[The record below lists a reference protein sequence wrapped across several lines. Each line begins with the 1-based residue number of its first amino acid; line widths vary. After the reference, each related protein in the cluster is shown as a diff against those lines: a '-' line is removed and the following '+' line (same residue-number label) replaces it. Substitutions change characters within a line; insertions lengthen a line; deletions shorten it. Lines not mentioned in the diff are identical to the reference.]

1 MADFI
6 VKMSEDSD
14 VEAVPLLSADYQTSS
29 AVVSSS
35 PSAIAT
41 SEATAP
47 FRPPKAY
54 RWYLHDSDDDST
66 LTEPSLALDDEYH
79 EPIKIRASNRL
90 IKWEIVLPSDREKGE
105 FYDIVLGVS
114 ARSLDMDAIESILIR
129 IEQERATDDS
139 FECEVFKR
147 HELERMSVADEVYK
161 GTDKDTDNDV
171 DKDKDGVKEMHG
183 EEIEKS
189 VTEFKWKLFTRCN
202 GFGDRVSIT
211 MEINTWPE
219 LPLEFGSLDL
229 HFVELCTN
237 STVLYKAEHCPYST
251 WLADVNRSECP
262 EYDSLTRTFKRVTH
276 SSYSGDGRFVVIK
289 TLADEDEFLEV
300 WDLQDYEIANVL
312 GGDDSESTEKVMVKP
327 YRATPVTWI
336 PLIRGGETDVSISWD
351 GSLVVLFETER
362 PEATEDDK
370 EDPLENYQ
378 GRFAIYKC
386 SRNDNGASEKPSS
399 RMSLVRHDVQHTCPR
414 LRNYIGEG
422 VFHIVDKSN
431 PDPKDELF
439 VACNGITIDIYSTF
453 EDWTPLR
460 SIVMD
465 SAFAS
470 QNIQFDMAFTMF
482 NQIQGRYLVTTND
495 TVAFTFDIILGTL
508 VSFSTNLSI
517 AQVVMM
523 NYYSSVSADGD
534 WIAIPG
540 FRHVDVYQTQTW
552 TLQGSYVFD
561 EVESDERVTQV
572 MFMDSGRLL
581 YIMVGLIA
589 NIYWQRRP
597 GYILDVATMSVVGRV
612 AAIGC
617 DSVNSTRLDGSGQGL
632 ICSGYTKLW
641 DTRLADLRTHRSP
654 TGDVSRCTDRCNHPD
669 SIHSGVEEGTSPSGL
684 RLKIQRTDTSIGS
697 QLKRDKRSS
706 VTVTMTDPTGAQ
718 IKKMVVPLPR
728 GSNLEQAAFFA
739 DCRYLLVVAK
749 GTFMAWTVPATAEGD
764 FRLQMILQG
773 EDDKE
778 WTICTHGIVSRSSD
792 EGEEGRHLVGHV
804 RQPFTEPLAGEF
816 LIGLGNMMRFY
827 ELADVGLRQ
836 DILRYYGRHINSY
849 PDKTKV
855 DWNVLYA
862 CAYMWGPENHHT
874 MCGFIKDLLSFPGV
888 RWVPH
893 YSLSV
898 ELNPLAALLDKA
910 KTEPFANAVVQI
922 IVDYCLRQAKAAQD
936 PHFLSP
942 ILQCLPSLVDP
953 KQLYSEM
960 AQTIYREVAFFPTQG
975 RDFIVANH
983 ILINPSTFRWKF
995 WQPYPWGLHQYR
1007 DQVLQFNTHKIPNP
1021 PKGNFTRDIFQASF
1035 DLLWYKAEDAG
1046 SQDSSDGSQGATIA
1060 KTLFSWPHAIWMMV
1074 LRKCK
1079 LRHNTTIECY
1089 PFELEALDNPAL
1101 MALVEYKWNTIGF
1114 KYWFIR
1120 FLGQMCFYLMVLTAI
1135 FFQIEVEPNLAEE
1148 NNGRIDLGL
1157 ESLFVAI
1164 IVVAFIFLWLELVQ
1178 LLKDKR
1184 AYIQSVYNW
1193 VDLLV
1198 FLLPLAGAI
1207 NQILIIQG
1215 VIVLGLNPGLLS
1227 FSVLFIFLHFLFEL
1241 RVFQAVCHFV
1251 SIIIRAIHAIRVF
1264 FFVFAGGLL
1273 AFSIAIVHL
1282 YHVCTSDECSYFTDG
1297 FSSNLLR
1304 AFSMTYFMMG
1314 GNYDPVE
1321 KGFSGNNFAFHMMMI
1336 VFFFFTVILML
1347 NVLIALINNAIDDG
1361 DHTWQLD
1368 WLEYRMKYVESAEN
1382 MTYDIPGFREK
1393 HNFFPDKIY
1402 YTGTPQQVRDYE
1414 KKTREIEEQSAL
1426 DADSL
1431 TKQFPGSSFSATS
1444 DVVVAAAP
1452 AEKLE
1457 LVRMATRRRG
1467 PATDAQMT
1475 PSGETDLRKQL
1486 ESVQASSEKQI
1497 GELKQQLKEQ
1507 QQMLVQMLAK
1517 LDR

>member
-6 VKMSEDSD
+6 VKISEDSD
-14 VEAVPLLSADYQTSS
+14 VEAVPLLSTDYQASS

-35 PSAIAT
+35 PSTIAT
-41 SEATAP
+41 SGATAP
-47 FRPPKAY
+47 SRPPKTY

-66 LTEPSLALDDEYH
+66 LTEPSLALDDKYH
-79 EPIKIRASNRL
+79 EPVKIRASNRL

-114 ARSLDMDAIESILIR
+114 TRSLDMDAIESILIR
-129 IEQERATDDS
+129 VEQERATYGS

-147 HELERMSVADEVYK
+147 HELERMSMVDEVYK
-161 GTDKDTDNDV
+161 GTDKDTDNGT
-171 DKDKDGVKEMHG
+171 DKDKNGVKEMHG

-189 VTEFKWKLFTRCN
+189 VTELKWKLFTRCY

-219 LPLEFGSLDL
+219 LPLEFGSLAL
-229 HFVELCTN
+229 HFVELCTD

-251 WLADVNRSECP
+251 WLADVNRSECH
-262 EYDSLTRTFKRVTH
+262 EYDLLTRTFKRVTH
-276 SSYSGDGRFVVIK
+276 TSYSGDGRFMVIK
-289 TLADEDEFLEV
+289 TLAGEDEFLEV
-300 WDLQDYEIANVL
+300 WDLLDHEIAKVL
-312 GGDDSESTEKVMVKP
+312 GGDNSESTKEAMVKP
-327 YRATPVTWI
+327 YRATPVAWM

-351 GSLVVLFETER
+351 GSLVALFETER

-370 EDPLENYQ
+370 KDPLENYE

-399 RMSLVRHDVQHTCPR
+399 RMSLVRHDVQHTCPG
-414 LRNYIGEG
+414 LKNYIGEG

-431 PDPKDELF
+431 PNPKDELF
-439 VACNGITIDIYSTF
+439 VACNGITIEIYSTF
-453 EDWTPLR
+453 EDWTYQR

-465 SAFAS
+465 SAFAR
-470 QNIQFDMAFTMF
+470 QNLQFDMAFTMF
-482 NQIQGRYLVTTND
+482 NQIQGRYLITTND

-508 VSFSTNLSI
+508 VSFSTNLSN
-517 AQVVMM
+517 AQVTLM
-523 NYYSSVSADGD
+523 NYFSSVSADGD
-534 WIAIPG
+534 WVAIPG
-540 FRHVDVYQTQTW
+540 YGHVNVYRTQTW

-561 EVESDERVTQV
+561 EVESDERVTEV

-589 NIYWQRRP
+589 NMYWQRRP

-612 AAIGC
+612 APTGC
-617 DSVNSTRLDGSGQGL
+617 DSVNLARLDGSGQDL
-632 ICSGYTKLW
+632 ICSGYTKRW
-641 DTRLADLRTHRSP
+641 GTRLTDLRTHRSP

-669 SIHSGVEEGTSPSGL
+669 SINSGVGEGTSPSGL
-684 RLKIQRTDTSIGS
+684 RLKVQRTDTSIGS

-706 VTVTMTDPTGAQ
+706 VTVTMTDTTGTQ

-728 GSNLEQAAFFA
+728 GSTLEQAAFFA

-749 GTFMAWTVPATAEGD
+749 GTFMAWSVPATAEGE

-778 WTICTHGIVSRSSD
+778 WTICTHGIVGRSSD
-792 EGEEGRHLVGHV
+792 EGEEGRHHVGHV
-804 RQPFTEPLAGEF
+804 RQPFTEPLAAEF
-816 LIGLGNMMRFY
+816 LVGLGNMVAFY

-849 PDKTKV
+849 PDKAKEY
-855 DWNVLYA
+855 WNVLGT
-862 CAYMWGPENHHT
+862 CAFMWSPDNHHT
-874 MCGFIKDLLSFPGV
+874 MSRFIKDLLSFPGV

-893 YSLSV
+893 YSMSI

-910 KTEPFANAVVQI
+910 KTEPFANAGVQI

-942 ILQCLPSLVDP
+942 ILQCLPSIVDS
-953 KQLYSEM
+953 KQLYSAM
-960 AQTIYREVAFFPTQG
+960 ARTIYREVAFFPAQG
-975 RDFIVANH
+975 RDFIIDNH
-983 ILINPSTFRWKF
+983 ILINSSTFRWKF
-995 WQPYPWGLHQYR
+995 WQSYPWGLHQYK

-1035 DLLWYKAEDAG
+1035 DLLWHKSEDAG
-1046 SQDSSDGSQGATIA
+1046 SQDSSAGSQGATIA
-1060 KTLFSWPHAIWMMV
+1060 KALFSWPHAIWTMV
-1074 LRKCK
+1074 LRKCT
-1079 LRHNTTIECY
+1079 LRYNTTIECY

-1101 MALVEYKWNTIGF
+1101 MALVEYKW
-1114 KYWFIR
+1114 
-1120 FLGQMCFYLMVLTAI
+1120 
-1135 FFQIEVEPNLAEE
+1135 
-1148 NNGRIDLGL
+1148 IDLGL

-1178 LLKDKR
+1178 LLRDKR
-1184 AYIQSVYNW
+1184 DYIRSVYNW

-1215 VIVLGLNPGLLS
+1215 VIELGLNPGLLS
-1227 FSVLFIFLHFLFEL
+1227 FSLFEL
-1241 RVFQAVCHFV
+1241 RVFKAVCHFV

-1282 YHVCTSDECSYFTDG
+1282 YHVCTSDECSYLTDG

-1321 KGFSGNNFAFHMMMI
+1321 NGFSGNNFAFHMMMI

-1347 NVLIALINNAIDDG
+1347 NVLIALINNAIVDG
-1361 DHTWQLD
+1361 DHTWRLD
-1368 WLEYRMKYVESAEN
+1368 WLEYRMRYVESAEN
-1382 MTYDIPGFREK
+1382 MTYGIPGFREMD
-1393 HNFFPDKIY
+1393 NFFPDKIY

-1414 KKTREIEEQSAL
+1414 KKTKEIEEQGAP

-1431 TKQFPGSSFSATS
+1431 TKQVPESSFPTTS

-1452 AEKLE
+1452 AEKSE

-1467 PATDAQMT
+1467 PATDAQLT

-1486 ESVQASSEKQI
+1486 ESVQATSEKHI
-1497 GELKQQLKEQ
+1497 GELKLQLKEQ
-1507 QQMLVQMLAK
+1507 QQMLVQILAK